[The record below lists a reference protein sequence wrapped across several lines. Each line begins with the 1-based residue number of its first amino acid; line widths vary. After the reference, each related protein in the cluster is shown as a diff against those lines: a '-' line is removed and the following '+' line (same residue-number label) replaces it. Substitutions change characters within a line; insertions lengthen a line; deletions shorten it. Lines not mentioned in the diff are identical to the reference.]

1 MAVNE
6 LEEKCELTN
15 IKISVIVPVH
25 NVKQFLPRLFE
36 SLEKQDLARAE
47 VLFIDDGSTDGSGA
61 LLDAVAQQPHFVVK
75 HQKNRGVAAAR
86 NAALDIARGEYV
98 CFVDPDDDISDGYVA
113 ALRDAAVN
121 TKADVLITDWWECR
135 PDKTVPMSLSET
147 SEVAKGLTPESVCAL
162 VLQSDLVLGSLWAKT
177 FAARLFD
184 GNRFPLQ
191 RTCSDFVPC
200 MTAIAN
206 AHGVAYVPNVHY
218 SYTVSRKGS
227 LQNSKSEQDLS
238 DFVNV
243 HKTVAALIERRYP
256 ELQPLVRFDLLRSRQ
271 QACMSVCTSTVIA
284 KRERRSVFKRF
295 QRGLLASVPFMWKS
309 DYSLKGKLM
318 YAAVSCGY
326 TVAVLAIKVKGAAR
340 G

>member
-1 MAVNE
+1 MSE
-6 LEEKCELTN
+6 FEKKCKSIN
-15 IKISVIVPVH
+15 IEISVIVPVH
-25 NVKQFLPRLFE
+25 NVKHFLPRLFE
-36 SLEKQDLARAE
+36 SLEKQDLAQAE

-61 LLDAVAQQPHFVVK
+61 LLDAVAQRPHFIVK
-75 HQKNRGVAAAR
+75 HQKNQGVAAAR
-86 NAALDIARGEYV
+86 NAALDIARGEYI
-98 CFVDPDDDISDGYVA
+98 CFVDPDDDVSDGYVA
-113 ALRDAAVN
+113 ALRDAAVS

-135 PDKTVPMSLSET
+135 PGKTVPMSLSGT

-162 VLQSDLVLGSLWAKT
+162 VLQSDLVLGSLWAKV
-177 FAARLFD
+177 FAAKLFE

-206 AHGVAYVPNVHY
+206 AHDVAYVPNVHY

-243 HKTVAALIERRYP
+243 HKTVASLIGRRYP
-256 ELQPLVRFDLLRSRQ
+256 ELRPLARFDLLRSKQ

-284 KRERRSVFKRF
+284 KGERRSVFKRF
-295 QRGLLASVPFMWKS
+295 QHGLLASAPFMWRS
-309 DYSLKGKLM
+309 DYPLKGKLM
-318 YAAVSCGY
+318 YTAVSCGY
-326 TVAVLAIKVKGAAR
+326 VVAVLAIKAKGADR

>member
-6 LEEKCELTN
+6 LEEKRELTN

-61 LLDAVAQQPHFVVK
+61 LLDAVAQQPHFVVR
-75 HQKNRGVAAAR
+75 HQKNQGVAAAR
-86 NAALDIARGEYV
+86 NAALDIARGEYI

-147 SEVAKGLTPESVCAL
+147 SEVAKGLTSEGVCAL
-162 VLQSDLVLGSLWAKT
+162 VLQSDLVLGSLWAKA

-184 GNRFPLQ
+184 GNRFPSR

-206 AHGVAYVPNVHY
+206 AHDVAYVPNAHY

-227 LQNSKSEQDLS
+227 LQNSKSERDLS

-243 HKTVAALIERRYP
+243 HETVAAFIGCRYP
-256 ELQPLVRFDLLRSRQ
+256 ELQPLIRFDLLRSKQ
-271 QACMSVCTSTVIA
+271 QACMSVCASVVIA
-284 KRERRSVFKRF
+284 KKRRRSVFKEFR
-295 QRGLLASVPFMWKS
+295 RGLLAAVPFMWKS
-309 DYSLKGKLM
+309 AYPLKGKLM
-318 YAAVSCGY
+318 YTAVACGY
-326 TVAVLAIKVKGAAR
+326 TVTNLVLKAKDAVR